1 MKFKSLIAA
10 AALALL
16 GGPFTLTALHA
27 QTFPT
32 RPVRLIVPQTPGGA
46 SDALARIM
54 AQKLTEKWGQT
65 VVVDNRAGAG
75 GNIGMDVVAK
85 AAPDGYTL
93 LMSYVGSHAINPS
106 IYKKLPFDPEKDFA
120 PVANLADVPFVAVAN
135 PKLPIGNIKELAA
148 YVASGKQVA
157 FGSAGNGSVNHLLG
171 EMFNSAAN
179 VKMTHVPY
187 KGAAPALT
195 DLLSGQIQVV
205 FTSLP
210 SVGQHIKGGTLKGL
224 AVTGSKRAPAFKDI
238 PTFVELGYPALGIS
252 PWFGIFATGGT
263 PPAVVRQ
270 INADINKI
278 LQEQDTI
285 DKFAAQGAEV
295 HATTPDELQAML
307 HNDIQKWAVVV
318 KQSGA
323 TVD

>member
-1 MKFKSLIAA
+1 
-10 AALALL
+10 
-16 GGPFTLTALHA
+16 
-27 QTFPT
+27 
-32 RPVRLIVPQTPGGA
+32 
-46 SDALARIM
+46 
-54 AQKLTEKWGQT
+54 
-65 VVVDNRAGAG
+65 
-75 GNIGMDVVAK
+75 
-85 AAPDGYTL
+85 
-93 LMSYVGSHAINPS
+93 MSYVGSHAINPS
-106 IYKKLPFDPEKDFA
+106 IYKKLPFDPEKDFVA
-120 PVANLADVPFVAVAN
+120 VANLADVPFVAVAN
-135 PKLPIGNIKELAA
+135 PKLPITNIKDLAA
-148 YVASGKQVA
+148 YVASGKGQVS

-171 EMFNSAAN
+171 EMFNSAAS

-187 KGAAPALT
+187 KGAAPALA
-195 DLLSGQIQVV
+195 DLMGGQIQVV

-224 AVTGSKRAPAFKDI
+224 AVTGSKRSPAFKDI

-263 PPAVVRQ
+263 PPAVVKQ
-270 INADINKI
+270 INADINRI

-295 HATTPDELQAML
+295 HATTPQELQTML